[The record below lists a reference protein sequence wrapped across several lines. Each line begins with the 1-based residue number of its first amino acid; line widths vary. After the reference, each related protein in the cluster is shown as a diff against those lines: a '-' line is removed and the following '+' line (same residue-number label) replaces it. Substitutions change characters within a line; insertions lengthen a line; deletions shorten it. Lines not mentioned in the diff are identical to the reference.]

1 MKSISELVNYRLG
14 RLPVVLQNESAECGL
29 ACIVM
34 IAGFY
39 GDHSDLSQARSEH
52 PISLKGAN
60 LNQLMKLAGR
70 MGIASRAIKVEL
82 EDLRYIKTPCIL
94 HWNLDH
100 FVVLKSASS
109 KGLVIHDPSFGV
121 RKLTLQEASSSYTGV
136 ALETWPNLEFKRRDP
151 PPRIRIADLFGRH
164 VGLAKSITLLL
175 ALAVTLEIFALV
187 NPFFL
192 QITVDTVIAGQ
203 DEGLL
208 LTLSIGFAVVVL
220 VQELLRSAR
229 SWAVVTL
236 GASLGLQWK
245 SSILSHLLRLPV
257 QFFERRYLGD
267 VLSRFGSIDQ
277 IQGVLTG
284 SFLEALLDGLV
295 IAITLAVL
303 LLYSPSLAAVPI
315 GATVL
320 YLLLRQASYN
330 PLKSASENQL
340 VRAAR
345 QQSHLLESIRG
356 VKTIKLFLR
365 ENERQG
371 VWLNLLGHQISSDI
385 RVERLHLLFRAGNNV
400 LFGLESV
407 IVLWL
412 GAKLVIAGNL
422 SVGMLMAF
430 LALKGQFVGRVS
442 SLIDKVFQLKMLRLM
457 AERLSDIVLA
467 EPEPLQDNSGSLI
480 LKDASIEVRGVSYKY
495 AEQEP
500 FVLQNVS
507 FSIAD
512 GESVAIAGPSGCG
525 KSTLLNIMIGILTP
539 SSGDVLFGGQS
550 INALGPWQIRSSA
563 AVVMQDDVLFAGSI
577 ADNITFFDPAPDNE
591 WMEVCTRSADMWN
604 EIRAMP
610 MGFNTLV
617 GDMGTVLSGGQ
628 KQRVLIARALYRRPR
643 ILFLDEATSHLDVES
658 EKRVNDAIRAQNIT
672 RVIIAH
678 RPETLQSAERV
689 IDLSKHKPV
698 VERLVPA

>member
-1 MKSISELVNYRLG
+1 MRSINELLDFRAG
-14 RLPVVLQNESAECGL
+14 RLPITLQNESAECGL
-29 ACIVM
+29 ACLVM
-34 IAGFY
+34 IAGYY
-39 GDHSDLSQARSEH
+39 GDHADLNQARREN

-60 LNQLMKLAGR
+60 LNQLIKLAAR

-94 HWNLDH
+94 HWNLEH

-109 KGLVIHDPSFGV
+109 RSITIHDPSFGK
-121 RKLTLQEASSSYTGV
+121 RKLTLNEASSSYTGV

-151 PPRIRIADLFGRH
+151 PPRIRITDLFGRH
-164 VGLAKSITLLL
+164 VGLGRSLAQLLI
-175 ALAVTLEIFALV
+175 LAVSLEVFALL

-208 LTLSIGFAVVVL
+208 LTLTLGFAFLVL
-220 VQELLRSAR
+220 VQELLRTAR

-236 GASLGLQWK
+236 GASLGMQWK

-295 IAITLAVL
+295 IVITLAVL
-303 LLYSPSLAAVPI
+303 LVYSPTLAAVPI

-330 PLKSASENQL
+330 PLQNASENQL

-345 QQSHLLESIRG
+345 QQSQLLESIRG
-356 VKTIKLFLR
+356 VRTIKLFLR
-365 ENERQG
+365 ESERQG
-371 VWLNLLGHQISSDI
+371 VWLNLLGHQISSQI
-385 RVERLHLLFRAGNNV
+385 RVERLNLFFRASNNI
-400 LFGLESV
+400 LFGFESV
-407 IVLWL
+407 LVLCL
-412 GAKLVIAGNL
+412 GAKLVISGNL
-422 SVGMLMAF
+422 SVGMLVAF
-430 LALKGQFVGRVS
+430 LALKGQFVSRVS
-442 SLIDKVFQLKMLRLM
+442 SLIDKIFQLKMLRLM
-457 AERLSDIVLA
+457 AERLSDIVLT
-467 EPEPLQDNSGSLI
+467 EPEPVQDSQVL
-480 LKDASIEVRGVSYKY
+480 LPLTDASIEVRGLSYRY

-500 FVLQNVS
+500 FVLKNVS
-507 FSIAD
+507 FSISD

-525 KSTLLNIMIGILTP
+525 KSTLLNLMIGILTP
-539 SSGDVLFGGQS
+539 TSGDIIFGGQ
-550 INALGPWQIRSSA
+550 NLRTLGPWQMRSAA
-563 AVVMQDDVLFAGSI
+563 AVVMQEDVLFAGSI
-577 ADNITFFDPAPDNE
+577 ADNITFFDASPDSE
-591 WMEVCTRSADMWN
+591 WMESCARSADIWN

-628 KQRVLIARALYRRPR
+628 KQRVLIARALYRRPK
-643 ILFLDEATSHLDVES
+643 ILFLDEATSHLDVAA
-658 EKRVNDAIRAQNIT
+658 EKRVNEAIRAQKIT
-672 RVIIAH
+672 RIIIAH
-678 RPETLQSAERV
+678 RPDTLLSADRV
-689 IDLSKHKPV
+689 IDLSQCSKTQEPLV
-698 VERLVPA
+698 VA